1 MRLAS
6 RGAPMPFTI
15 PVQQEVARETLMP
28 LFPKNWASHL
38 LRGDCQVVRIG
49 KRSPKW
55 WWLLDKEKGKG
66 RKNGTKGNLRTRMR
80 TSGETNTPPSWLP
93 LFTYSRLRVGGR
105 RHMHK
110 RWKARKVEASP
121 LGLAHPHASGVYLS
135 SLVE

>member
-6 RGAPMPFTI
+6 RGAPTPFTL

-28 LFPKNWASHL
+28 LFPKTWASHV
-38 LRGDCQVVRIG
+38 LRGEYQVVRIG
-49 KRSPKW
+49 KMSPKW

-66 RKNGTKGNLRTRMR
+66 RKNGTKGNLWTIMR

-105 RHMHK
+105 RQVYK
-110 RWKARKVEASP
+110 NRKPRQIEASP
-121 LGLAHPHASGVYLS
+121 LGSVHPHASKVCFPF
-135 SLVE
+135 VR